1 MEHFENCQAV
11 NRKLSGSQLL
21 IPCTVFETE
30 RKPFQSFFVQS
41 RVGGNLFIPL
51 FKTWDR
57 NYTAETFTFQ
67 FIVSN
72 LFQTASRRRTRK
84 EKVFKSDIVREISL
98 DLLYVLPYH
107 NGLRYVFGNTVR
119 PRCTLSLCPGK
130 TLLRSK

>member
-1 MEHFENCQAV
+1 M
-11 NRKLSGSQLL
+11 
-21 IPCTVFETE
+21 
-30 RKPFQSFFVQS
+30 QS

-67 FIVSN
+67 FTVSN

-98 DLLYVLPYH
+98 DLLYVVPYH
-107 NGLRYVFGNTVR
+107 NGLRYIFGNIRKFLFIKCRYFRFMRVI
-119 PRCTLSLCPGK
+119 
-130 TLLRSK
+130 LRKE